1 MPYEERPYQTEA
13 LAADV
18 KEFDAGVHRIM
29 NVMATGVGKTITFAK
44 LREKFKS
51 RLPGQMMVLAHT
63 DELVTQ
69 NLEKIQNENPD
80 LKVEK
85 EMAGEYADPNSDII
99 SASVATLGRMGTKR
113 IERFNWDSIDKIV
126 IDEAHHST
134 TESYGRILT
143 AAGCDRPDTHKLLLG
158 VTATSQRPDGRA
170 LSDIFDK
177 IAYVYTLR
185 QAIADKWLVPIRG
198 YRVTTDTDL
207 SGVSTSGGDFAKGE
221 LVTTVNV
228 PSRNRRVVDAWIKLG
243 ENRQTVVF
251 TLNIDH
257 ATRVAEEF
265 VSRGIS
271 AEAVWGDDPD
281 REAKLTRHQTGETRV
296 LCNCNTVVE
305 GYDDPTISCI
315 VLAGPTQSG
324 LRYTQMVGRGT
335 RLDPRHPRLQPLYSN
350 SVSYDTPMKKDLIVI
365 DMVDATQR
373 NTLVTLPTLM
383 GLSNDL
389 DIKGKD
395 LLWVVEQIEA
405 LQADNPTIDFSKM
418 KSVDE
423 LATIVQTVNMFEVR
437 FPKEVEENSTL
448 QWYRAVEG
456 GYKILIPKDGPE
468 KAGFMRMYEN
478 QLGQWA
484 IEGRIKDVPLAAT
497 RPSMEEAFKASDEQI
512 IKRLGKMRLS
522 YLLREATWHGKPVTA
537 GQKKM
542 LDRMF
547 PWKKFNYSMM
557 TSGQASKL
565 ISERLARKVSK

>member
-1 MPYEERPYQTEA
+1 MPYEERPYQSDA

-18 KEFDAGVHRIM
+18 KEFDAGTHRLL
-29 NVMATGVGKTITFAK
+29 NVMATGTGKTITFAK
-44 LREKFKS
+44 LREKFKT

-69 NLEKIQNENPD
+69 NLKKMQLENPD

-85 EMAGEYADPNSDII
+85 EMAKEYADTVGTDIF
-99 SASVATLGRMGTKR
+99 SASVATLGRAGTKR
-113 IERFNWDSIDKIV
+113 IERFNWDAIDKIV
-126 IDEAHHST
+126 VDEAHHST
-134 TESYGRILT
+134 QESYGRILA
-143 AAGCDRPDTHKLLLG
+143 AAGVDRPETHKLLLG
-158 VTATSQRPDGRA
+158 VTATSQRPDGKA
-170 LSDIFDK
+170 LSDIYDK

-185 QAIADKWLVPIRG
+185 QAISDKWLVPIRG
-198 YRVTTDTDL
+198 YRITTDTDL
-207 SGVSTSGGDFAKGE
+207 SDVSTSGGDFAKGE
-221 LVTTVNV
+221 LSRTVNT
-228 PSRNRRVVDAWIKLG
+228 PDRNKRVVDAWLRLG

-251 TLNIDH
+251 TVDIDH
-257 ATRVAEEF
+257 ATAVAGEF
-265 VSRGIS
+265 SSRGIS

-281 REAKLTRHQTGETRV
+281 REDKLKRHQNGETRV

-305 GYDDPTISCI
+305 GYDDPTIACV
-315 VLAGPTQSG
+315 VLAAPTKSG

-335 RLDPRHPRLQPLYSN
+335 RLN
-350 SVSYDTPMKKDLIVI
+350 EGKVDLIVI
-365 DMVDATQR
+365 DLADATR
-373 NTLVTLPTLM
+373 NNTLVTLPTLM

-395 LLWVVEQIEA
+395 LLWVVEQMEA
-405 LQADNPTIDFSKM
+405 LQAENPTIDFSKM

-448 QWYRAVEG
+448 VWYRAVEG

-484 IEGRIKDVPLAAT
+484 IEGRIKDVNLAAT
-497 RPSMEEAFKASDEQI
+497 RPTMEEAFKASDEQI

-522 YLLREATWHGKPVTA
+522 YLLREATWHGKPVA
-537 GQKKM
+537 DGQKKM
-542 LDRMF
+542 LERLF
-547 PWKKFNYSMM
+547 PWRQFNYSMM
-557 TSGQASKL
+557 TRGQASKL
-565 ISERLARKVSK
+565 ISERLARKVSQ